1 VSLTE
6 RERSIGIL
14 FSGGV
19 VKVTLKPCVGFAT
32 CSDQTAFHFL
42 GLLLKLLLKPCVGF
56 ATCSDQTASQKS
68 QWGL

>member
-1 VSLTE
+1 MGLTE
-6 RERSIGIL
+6 RERSFGIL
-14 FSGGV
+14 FSGV

-32 CSDQTAFHFL
+32 CSDQTASHFL